1 MARKYGKKIML
12 REYQENDLNHMM
24 NWIND
29 PSIVKFL
36 SDRFL
41 YPQSR
46 AQVEKFLNK
55 TMSNNWTGFVIS
67 DRETGDYR
75 GQIDFINVDKKNGC
89 AEVAIVIGDTNDIS
103 KGIGTEAMKL
113 MMEFGFK
120 HLRLNR
126 IELSCWDYNKR
137 AINIYKKLGFTQEG
151 KKRENRYYDGKYHDE
166 VFFGILKEEWNEI
179 NDTV

>member
-1 MARKYGKKIML
+1 MARKYGEKIML
-12 REYQENDLNHMM
+12 REYQENDLAHMM
-24 NWIND
+24 DWIND
-29 PSIVKFL
+29 PTIVKFL

-46 AQVEKFLNK
+46 RQVENFLNE
-55 TMSNNWTGFVIS
+55 TMKDDWTGFVIS

-75 GQIDFINVDKKNGC
+75 GQIDFVNVDQKNGC
-89 AEVAIVIGDTNDIS
+89 AEVAIVIGDTNNIS

-120 HLRLNR
+120 NLRLKR
-126 IELSCWDYNKR
+126 IELSCWDYNER
-137 AINIYKKLGFTQEG
+137 AINLYNKLGFTEEG
-151 KKRENRYYDGKYHDE
+151 RKRKNRYYDGKYHDE
-166 VFFGILKEEWNEI
+166 VFFGILREEWKEI